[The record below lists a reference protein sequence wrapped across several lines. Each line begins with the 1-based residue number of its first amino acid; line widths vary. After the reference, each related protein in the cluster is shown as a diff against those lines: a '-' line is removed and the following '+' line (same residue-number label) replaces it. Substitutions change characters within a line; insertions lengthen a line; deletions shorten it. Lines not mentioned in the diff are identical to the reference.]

1 MRRRGE
7 MEGVGVVKKEEEVEE
22 EVEEGGRRREG
33 NDISGLTSQV
43 SKVGRERRADKIVVC
58 EV

>member
-1 MRRRGE
+1 MVE
-7 MEGVGVVKKEEEVEE
+7 EKEEKEEE

-33 NDISGLTSQV
+33 NNISGLTSQV